1 MGNTKDKQQEENS
14 MLDGLTGIYNRE
26 GFYRYTEQ
34 LLDKFPDIS
43 FCLMYWNIRKFKVV
57 NDLFGR
63 EAGDKVLIHLA
74 NSLREEFGKETA
86 SYGRLERDNFI
97 CCVPESII
105 QKGKWLR
112 LGDIDYDADGS
123 EYHFYSCSGL
133 YKIID
138 KNLTIATMVDKA
150 RVAMETVKNNYLKPY
165 AWYEESMWGSLVEEQ
180 KMNSAFRKAIA
191 ENQFKVYYQPLC
203 RAEDGLISGAE
214 ALVRWEQPGA
224 GLVSPGK
231 FIPIFEKNGLISVL
245 DRYVWSE
252 VCRMQK
258 GRLEQGKNVVPIS
271 INVSRVEFY
280 NKHLCEDI
288 RNIVQKY
295 AVPPNLIKVEITE
308 SAYADDPTLVQE
320 AVEKLHDYGFTVLM
334 DDFGSGY
341 SSLNTLKDLPI
352 DVLKIDMRFLDS
364 FSENQKAAV
373 ILEAVIRMAKWMR
386 LRVVAEGVETRQEWE
401 YLKSVE
407 CDVVQGYYFYKPM
420 PEADFEN
427 LLEQKHV
434 TRKEMDK
441 EELPEFDDAVL
452 DAFTHG
458 NAKESMLFYSMLGG
472 MGIFE
477 LSENSLEIIQANR
490 GYYEVIYGAGNAMW
504 EMPKVMNKPVK
515 EPEKSI
521 LIEKCNVARETDTM
535 QQAQIHFE
543 KEDGTFIWLNVKV
556 RYIGS
561 RGKRSLFYFA
571 LDNIDEIKK
580 AEQERYL
587 LDYSSALVKVFDKVY
602 RLDYENGMAEV
613 LHSGETGM
621 KVREKYFFLDFF
633 ERFADSIEWNNGKN
647 VNDIIKNRD
656 RLDEELKESKNGS
669 FCVGYSVKNPNLNI
683 KSVSALF
690 FKVELEDGREEYL
703 CCIKKELYND

>member
-1 MGNTKDKQQEENS
+1 MEYTKDVQPEENN

-26 GFYRYTEQ
+26 GFYRYTKQ
-34 LLDKFPDIS
+34 LLDRFPDIS

-63 EAGDKVLIHLA
+63 EAGDKVLIYLA

-86 SYGRLERDNFI
+86 SYGRMERDNFI
-97 CCVPESII
+97 CCVPESVI

-112 LGDIDYDADGS
+112 LGDIYYDAEGS
-123 EYHFYSCSGL
+123 EYHFYSCCGL

-138 KNLTIATMVDKA
+138 KNLTIATMGDKA

-214 ALVRWEQPGA
+214 ALVRWEQPGE

-258 GRLEQGKNVVPIS
+258 RRLAQGKNVVPVS

-295 AVPPNLIKVEITE
+295 EVPPNLIKVEITE

-320 AVEKLHDYGFTVLM
+320 AVEKLHNYGFTVLM

-434 TRKEMDK
+434 TRRDIEK
-441 EELPEFDDAVL
+441 EELPELEDAIL

-458 NAKESMLFYSMLGG
+458 NTKESMLFYSMLGG
-472 MGIFE
+472 MGILE

-521 LIEKCNVARETDTM
+521 LMEKCSVARETDTM
-535 QQAQIHFE
+535 QQAQIYFE

-587 LDYSSALVKVFDKVY
+587 LDYSAALVKVFDKVY
-602 RLDYENGMAEV
+602 RLDYETGMAEV
-613 LHSGETGM
+613 LHSGESGM
-621 KVREKYFFLDFF
+621 KVREKYYFLDFF
-633 ERFADSIEWNNGKN
+633 ERFADSIEWNNGKD
-647 VNDIIKNRD
+647 VNDIIKNKNK
-656 RLDEELKESKNGS
+656 LDKELQESKNGS
-669 FCVGYSVKNPNLNI
+669 FSVGYLVNNPKLNI

-690 FKVELEDGREEYL
+690 FKVELQDGREEYL
-703 CCIKKELYND
+703 CCIKKELYNA